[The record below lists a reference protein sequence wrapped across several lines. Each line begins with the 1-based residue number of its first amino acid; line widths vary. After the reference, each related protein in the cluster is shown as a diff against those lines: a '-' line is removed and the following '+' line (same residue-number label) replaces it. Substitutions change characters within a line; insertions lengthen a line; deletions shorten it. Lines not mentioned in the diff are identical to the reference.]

1 MVTPASRRT
10 AAGVM
15 VTEFRRSQRKACELT
30 GLWRSSCRYAVRRP
44 GQEELRQKLRE
55 LAFKRPR
62 FGYRR
67 LLFFIQKA
75 GHRVNHKRLF
85 RLYRMDALG
94 LPRKRPKKRLWQRQ
108 KPLTPALR
116 PLERWSM
123 DFEEDRLATRR
134 KFRTLNIVDDFSR
147 KSPGILVD
155 TSIGGVRAARFLD
168 ELAEPNGLP
177 ETLVLDNGTEFT
189 SRAFLG
195 WAEKR
200 GITLHFIDPGKPNQN
215 AFIESFNGRFR
226 DECLNLHW
234 FESLPDARLT
244 IEEWRIDYNEVRPHS
259 SLGNL
264 TPSEFAAAVPPIA
277 ETAA

>member
-10 AAGVM
+10 VAGVM
-15 VTEFRRSQRKACELT
+15 VTEFRRSQRRACELT
-30 GLWRSSCRYAVRRP
+30 GLWRSTCRYRFRRAP
-44 GQEELRQKLRE
+44 QDELRQKLRE
-55 LAFKRPR
+55 LAFRRPR

-67 LLFFIQKA
+67 LLYFIQKA

-85 RLYRMDALG
+85 RLYRAEGLG
-94 LPRKRPKKRLWQRQ
+94 LPRKRPKKRLFLRQ
-108 KPLTPALR
+108 KPLAPATH
-116 PLERWSM
+116 PGQRWSM

-134 KFRTLNIVDDFSR
+134 KFRALNIVDDCSR

-155 TSIGGVRAARFLD
+155 TSIGGVRVTRFLD
-168 ELAEPNGLP
+168 ELAETTGLP
-177 ETLVLDNGTEFT
+177 KTLVLDNGTEFT
-189 SRAFLG
+189 SRAFLT

-200 GITLHFIDPGKPNQN
+200 GIELHFIDPGKPNQN
-215 AFIESFNGRFR
+215 AYIESFNGKFR

-234 FESLPDARLT
+234 FESLEDARRT
-244 IEEWRIDYNEVRPHS
+244 IEEWRIDYNDVRPHS

-264 TPSEFAAAVPPIA
+264 TPAEFAEALAAS

>member
-30 GLWRSSCRYAVRRP
+30 GLWRSCCRYAVRRP

-67 LLFFIQKA
+67 LLFFIRRA

-85 RLYRMDALG
+85 RLYRTEGLV

-108 KPLTPALR
+108 RPLTPALR

-123 DFEEDRLATRR
+123 DFQEDRLATRR
-134 KFRTLNIVDDFSR
+134 KLRALNIVDDCSR

-155 TSIGGVRAARFLD
+155 TSIGGVRVARFLD
-168 ELAEPNGLP
+168 ELAVTNGLP
-177 ETLVLDNGTEFT
+177 ETIVVDNGTEFT
-189 SRAFLG
+189 SGAFLG

-200 GITLHFIDPGKPNQN
+200 GVTLHFIDPGKPNQN

-244 IEEWRIDYNEVRPHS
+244 IEEWRVDYNEVRPHS

-264 TPSEFAAAVPPIA
+264 TPSEFAAAIPPIE

>member
-15 VTEFRRSQRKACELT
+15 VTEFRRSQRRACGLT
-30 GLWRSSCRYAVRRP
+30 GLWRSTCRYVSRRP

-55 LAFKRPR
+55 LAYRRPR

-67 LLFFIQKA
+67 LLYFIQKA

-85 RLYRMDALG
+85 RLYRAEGLG
-94 LPRKRPKKRLWQRQ
+94 LPRKRPKKRLFLRQ
-108 KPLTPALR
+108 KPLTPATY
-116 PLERWSM
+116 PGQRWSM

-134 KFRTLNIVDDFSR
+134 KFRALNIVDYCSR
-147 KSPGILVD
+147 QSPGILVD
-155 TSIGGVRAARFLD
+155 TSIGGVRVTRFLD
-168 ELAEPNGLP
+168 KLAETNGLP
-177 ETLVLDNGTEFT
+177 EVLVLDNGTEFT
-189 SRAFLG
+189 SRAFLS

-200 GITLHFIDPGKPNQN
+200 RIALHFIDPGKPNQN
-215 AFIESFNGRFR
+215 AFIESFNGKFR
-226 DECLNLHW
+226 DECLNVHW
-234 FESLPDARLT
+234 FESLEDARLT
-244 IEEWRIDYNEVRPHS
+244 IEDWRVDYNEVRPHS

-264 TPSEFAAAVPPIA
+264 TPAEFAAAAMAAP